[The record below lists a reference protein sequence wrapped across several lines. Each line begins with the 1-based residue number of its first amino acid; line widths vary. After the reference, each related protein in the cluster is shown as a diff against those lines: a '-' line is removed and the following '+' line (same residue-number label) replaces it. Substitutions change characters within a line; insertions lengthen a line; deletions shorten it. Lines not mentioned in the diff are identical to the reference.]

1 MTGKVTAIMLAAST
15 VSPYS
20 NPSRFSFAFLVAE

>member
-20 NPSRFSFAFLVAE
+20 NPSRFFFRLSVAE